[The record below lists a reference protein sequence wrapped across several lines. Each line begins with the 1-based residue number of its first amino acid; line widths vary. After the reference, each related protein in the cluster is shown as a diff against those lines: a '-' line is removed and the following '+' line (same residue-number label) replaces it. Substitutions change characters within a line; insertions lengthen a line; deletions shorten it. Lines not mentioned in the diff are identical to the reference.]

1 MIVEDP
7 TTDLRTMFNT
17 VKTQLVDEFFMIKD
31 DQEAEIIQRNK
42 DLKEEV
48 LQNFRTFDSIKNT
61 LYKYLHMASSKTKQR
76 LGSELTT

>member
-1 MIVEDP
+1 MIAKDP
-7 TTDLRTMFNT
+7 TTDLCKMFNT

-61 LYKYLHMASSKTKQR
+61 LYSYKIQVQKQNKD
-76 LGSELTT
+76 SDQN

>member
-1 MIVEDP
+1 MIAKDP
-7 TTDLRTMFNT
+7 NTDLRSMFNT
-17 VKTQLVDEFFMIKD
+17 VKTELVNEFFMIKD

-61 LYKYLHMASSKTKQR
+61 LYTYKIQVQKLNKDSDQN
-76 LGSELTT
+76 